1 MKHGT
6 AAAGEVIGLAV
17 KTVLCGNLLGRGGR
31 GVPPPPR
38 VWRAALKVNNG
49 G

>member
-31 GVPPPPR
+31 GVVNDNNITLFNDLIP
-38 VWRAALKVNNG
+38 VWV
-49 G
+49 